1 MAIIKKKIWPEF
13 FELVAAGKK
22 NFELRV
28 ADFDI
33 EEGDTI
39 ILEEWDPKDQ
49 KYTGRSLEK
58 KAGYILKVKLN
69 DFGQEE
75 KIKEKGLMV
84 IQLQPAEITEK
95 EDGQSQPAEK

>member
-84 IQLQPAEITEK
+84 IQLQPIKTGE
-95 EDGQSQPAEK
+95 